1 MYSSNS
7 AISAAVRLLN
17 LKENTKKLRFK
28 IFSFVSFPFNNQI
41 GTLINR
47 KTVLT
52 AGLFTFFSF
61 FKLSCSFVCDEFDID
76 VNNQGHCLLREYD
89 YDYLNGTYKI
99 KVVPNMFYPT
109 YESIFTV
116 YVGADRIIEDDV
128 DLKPAQPKHVEKAI
142 AVSVD

>member
-1 MYSSNS
+1 M
-7 AISAAVRLLN
+7 
-17 LKENTKKLRFK
+17 
-28 IFSFVSFPFNNQI
+28 
-41 GTLINR
+41 
-47 KTVLT
+47 
-52 AGLFTFFSF
+52 
-61 FKLSCSFVCDEFDID
+61 
-76 VNNQGHCLLREYD
+76 LREYD